1 MNFFNEIFNRIIN
14 TGVGANG
21 VDANGVDA
29 NGIGANGISTSE
41 NPIELSIPKLVGP
54 NESCIKRRFKSNFL
68 EQGKTLNRE
77 QLQRSEALRSN
88 IRDMNESIMEGFSE
102 LTSNKNSSQISDTTT
117 YSNDF
122 DKNIDRYNKEYP
134 IFIDETRNAVR
145 SNNRNIKDNPVL
157 FKNDVNKMYY
167 ITYDKEGCYKT
178 AGASGLELQSDMN
191 NPNGQTCSTRA
202 FDLGYNSFAISKGSG
217 DQNVCSISK
226 NISQAKGG
234 GIATKPITSFSFKTS
249 VTANVGEL
257 LRNGQIGIYNY
268 NIDNNLVTDLTGKE
282 GCDMKSKEI
291 LVNENSL
298 IATWGANCKNV

>member
-134 IFIDETRNAVR
+134 ILMLLDQ
-145 SNNRNIKDNPVL
+145 
-157 FKNDVNKMYY
+157 
-167 ITYDKEGCYKT
+167 IT
-178 AGASGLELQSDMN
+178 
-191 NPNGQTCSTRA
+191 
-202 FDLGYNSFAISKGSG
+202 
-217 DQNVCSISK
+217 
-226 NISQAKGG
+226 
-234 GIATKPITSFSFKTS
+234 
-249 VTANVGEL
+249 
-257 LRNGQIGIYNY
+257 
-268 NIDNNLVTDLTGKE
+268 
-282 GCDMKSKEI
+282 EI
-291 LVNENSL
+291 
-298 IATWGANCKNV
+298 